1 MLLIKNIFNFLEKKE
16 KNGLYVLMVMVFFSM
31 ILETLSIGAIIPILT
46 SVFDQGSNDK
56 WFFLENLFE
65 VVGYTDRNSQI
76 VFSGIFLTVVF
87 LIKNL
92 FLVYLLWYQQKYI
105 FDLQANLSY
114 KMFRGY
120 LNKEYEFHLL
130 NNSAQLIR
138 NVTTEVTAFITVVNS
153 AIIIITDIIIFCAL
167 IILIMYVNLSMAII
181 VLSLLAGTGYL
192 FYANV
197 KKYNSLWG
205 ISRQKHEG
213 KRIQYVQ
220 EGLGAI
226 KDIIILGRVNES
238 SKKYQESNK
247 IYSTVARNQAIVQQV
262 PKFFFETL
270 AIMLI
275 VSVIVI
281 SILFNN
287 SVNSTLFTLGIF
299 GAAGYRL
306 MPLVTRIISSIQT
319 LRFFMPV
326 IPVLSQIDQ
335 NVIQYKGEDLL
346 NKEIKK
352 IHFEE
357 SIEIKNLSFNYSGS
371 NRNILTNIN
380 FKIPKGSTVGIQGP
394 SGAGKST
401 LVDIILGLLKSSSGK
416 IEVDGVNIHDDIS
429 SWQKMIGYVPQT
441 IFISDDSLAR
451 NIALG
456 IREDDIDYKRLD
468 KALEISQLSQ
478 LICDLKDGY
487 NTYLG
492 ERGLRLSG
500 GQKQRIGI
508 ARALYNEPEI
518 LVFDESTNSLDEETE
533 KEFMKGVYNLYN
545 KKTVIIISHKKSII
559 ASCEYTFTLNNG
571 RLSKNKI

>member
-1 MLLIKNIFNFLEKKE
+1 
-16 KNGLYVLMVMVFFSM
+16 
-31 ILETLSIGAIIPILT
+31 
-46 SVFDQGSNDK
+46 
-56 WFFLENLFE
+56 
-65 VVGYTDRNSQI
+65 
-76 VFSGIFLTVVF
+76 
-87 LIKNL
+87 
-92 FLVYLLWYQQKYI
+92 
-105 FDLQANLSY
+105 
-114 KMFRGY
+114 
-120 LNKEYEFHLL
+120 
-130 NNSAQLIR
+130 
-138 NVTTEVTAFITVVNS
+138 
-153 AIIIITDIIIFCAL
+153 
-167 IILIMYVNLSMAII
+167 
-181 VLSLLAGTGYL
+181 
-192 FYANV
+192 
-197 KKYNSLWG
+197 
-205 ISRQKHEG
+205 
-213 KRIQYVQ
+213 
-220 EGLGAI
+220 
-226 KDIIILGRVNES
+226 
-238 SKKYQESNK
+238 
-247 IYSTVARNQAIVQQV
+247 
-262 PKFFFETL
+262 
-270 AIMLI
+270 
-275 VSVIVI
+275 
-281 SILFNN
+281 
-287 SVNSTLFTLGIF
+287 
-299 GAAGYRL
+299 
-306 MPLVTRIISSIQT
+306 
-319 LRFFMPV
+319 MPV

-346 NKEIKK
+346 NNEIKK

-492 ERGLRLSG
+492 ERGLRVSG

-559 ASCEYTFTLNNG
+559 AICEYTFTLNNG
-571 RLSKNKI
+571 RLSKIRYKSSLNNKLFKLCY

>member
-56 WFFLENLFE
+56 WFFLQNLFE

-76 VFSGIFLTVVF
+76 IFSGIFLTVVF

-167 IILIMYVNLSMAII
+167 IILIMYVDLSMAII

-352 IHFEE
+352 IHFED

>member
-1 MLLIKNIFNFLEKKE
+1 M
-16 KNGLYVLMVMVFFSM
+16 
-31 ILETLSIGAIIPILT
+31 
-46 SVFDQGSNDK
+46 
-56 WFFLENLFE
+56 
-65 VVGYTDRNSQI
+65 
-76 VFSGIFLTVVF
+76 
-87 LIKNL
+87 IKNL

-167 IILIMYVNLSMAII
+167 IILIMYVDLSMAII

-346 NKEIKK
+346 NNEIKK

-429 SWQKMIGYVPQT
+429 SWQKMIGYVPK
-441 IFISDDSLAR
+441 L
-451 NIALG
+451 
-456 IREDDIDYKRLD
+456 
-468 KALEISQLSQ
+468 
-478 LICDLKDGY
+478 
-487 NTYLG
+487 YLY
-492 ERGLRLSG
+492 
-500 GQKQRIGI
+500 Q
-508 ARALYNEPEI
+508 
-518 LVFDESTNSLDEETE
+518 
-533 KEFMKGVYNLYN
+533 M
-545 KKTVIIISHKKSII
+545 
-559 ASCEYTFTLNNG
+559 TL
-571 RLSKNKI
+571 